1 MLRGFLSNWKCQW
14 SNVLQ
19 FVLLIFN
26 WSHVID
32 PDVTADWGHVF
43 NHKLNKKK
51 KEDDFSVSLRCL
63 SGHTAAAGGSLS
75 ARSRPLLAVW
85 SVNDWSNFHTWHVST
100 LAFGPR
106 TVMPKNNSSLIVAK
120 WIDLF
125 PSKCMFLQP
134 LKPNMQGS
142 FEPFTLTQTSH
153 DKGDKTQK
161 MSIEESMINISRFI
175 GLFEQILFC
184 LS

>member
-1 MLRGFLSNWKCQW
+1 MMLRGFLSNWKCQW

-19 FVLLIFN
+19 SVLLIFN

-51 KEDDFSVSLRCL
+51 TSVFL
-63 SGHTAAAGGSLS
+63 SGVWADTQPQQAALCRL
-75 ARSRPLLAVW
+75 RSRPLLAVW

-161 MSIEESMINISRFI
+161 WA
-175 GLFEQILFC
+175 
-184 LS
+184 